1 MPRFFNQKIAANEPE
16 KNIPSTAAKATT
28 RSAYVAFLSAIHL
41 SAQSAFFLTHGIVS
55 IALNRYSLREEEK
68 EHSSQT
74 QQGKHCCLKDKTLK
88 MHFILM
94 RNDQK

>member
-41 SAQSAFFLTHGIVS
+41 RAQSAFFLTHGIVS
-55 IALNRYSLREEEK
+55 IALNRYSLWERKRTLITNTAGQTLLSEK
-68 EHSSQT
+68 QNPENAFYSY
-74 QQGKHCCLKDKTLK
+74 KK
-88 MHFILM
+88 
-94 RNDQK
+94 